1 MLIAFNKPYNVL
13 SQFTDEQGHATL
25 ADYIDIPDIYAAGRL
40 DADSE
45 GLLLLTNDGKLQ
57 QQISD
62 PAHKLRK
69 AYWVQVEG
77 IPDRKALWALRRGVE
92 IQGKI
97 TLPAEARLIDEPDI
111 WPRKPPIRE
120 RQHIP
125 TSWLKLTIAEGR
137 NRQIRRMTA
146 TVGHPTLRL
155 IRAAIGPVTLEGIK
169 PGEYREIDASVIRKS
184 LEEISK

>member
-25 ADYIDIPDIYAAGRL
+25 ADYIDIPGIYAAGRL

-69 AYWVQVEG
+69 TYWVQIEG
-77 IPDRKALWALRRGVE
+77 MPDRKALWTLRRGVG
-92 IQGKI
+92 IQGKK
-97 TLPAEARLIDEPDI
+97 TLPADARLIDEPYI

-120 RQHIP
+120 RKHIP
-125 TSWLKLTIAEGR
+125 TSWLELTIAEGR
-137 NRQIRRMTA
+137 NRQVRRMTA
-146 TVGHPTLRL
+146 AVGHPTLRL
-155 IRAAIGPVTLEGIK
+155 IRASIGPVTLGGMK
-169 PGEYREIDASVIRKS
+169 PGEYREIHASIIRKT
-184 LEEISK
+184 LEEIRK

>member
-57 QQISD
+57 QRISD

-69 AYWVQVEG
+69 SYWVQVEG

-92 IQGKI
+92 IQGKK
-97 TLPAEARLIDEPDI
+97 TLPADVQLIDEPDI
-111 WPRKPPIRE
+111 WPRNPPIRE
-120 RQHIP
+120 RKHIP
-125 TSWLKLTIAEGR
+125 TCWLKLTITEGR

-146 TVGHPTLRL
+146 AVGHPTLRL
-155 IRAAIGPVTLEGIK
+155 IRVAIGPVTLNGLK
-169 PGEYREIDASVIRKS
+169 PGQYKEVDRFD
-184 LEEISK
+184 L

>member
-57 QQISD
+57 QRISD

-69 AYWVQVEG
+69 SYWVQVEG
-77 IPDRKALWALRRGVE
+77 TPDRKALWALRRGVE
-92 IQGKI
+92 IQGKK
-97 TLPAEARLIDEPDI
+97 TLPADVQLIDEPDI
-111 WPRKPPIRE
+111 WPRNPPIRE
-120 RQHIP
+120 RKHIP
-125 TSWLKLTIAEGR
+125 TCWLKLTISEGR

-146 TVGHPTLRL
+146 AVGHPTLRL
-155 IRAAIGPVTLEGIK
+155 IRVAIGPVTLNGLK
-169 PGEYREIDASVIRKS
+169 PGQYKEVDRFD
-184 LEEISK
+184 L

>member
-25 ADYIDIPDIYAAGRL
+25 ADYIDIPGIYAAGRL

-69 AYWVQVEG
+69 TYWVQIEG
-77 IPDRKALWALRRGVE
+77 MPDRKALGR
-92 IQGKI
+92 
-97 TLPAEARLIDEPDI
+97 PPD
-111 WPRKPPIRE
+111 R
-120 RQHIP
+120 
-125 TSWLKLTIAEGR
+125 
-137 NRQIRRMTA
+137 
-146 TVGHPTLRL
+146 
-155 IRAAIGPVTLEGIK
+155 
-169 PGEYREIDASVIRKS
+169 
-184 LEEISK
+184 